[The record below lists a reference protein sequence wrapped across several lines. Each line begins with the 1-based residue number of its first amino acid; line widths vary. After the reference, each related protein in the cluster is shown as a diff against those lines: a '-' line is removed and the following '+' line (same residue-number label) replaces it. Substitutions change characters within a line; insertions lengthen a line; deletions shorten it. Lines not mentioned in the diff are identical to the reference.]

1 MGLPGDIDAWIDKL
15 AINELVAQYSDA
27 VTRGDWDAF
36 EAVWAPDGVWQET
49 PPIET
54 EVVGARA
61 IREQVAASLDAA
73 DLYVQ
78 MVHEVVITVLGDGRA
93 SARTHLQGIA
103 KHGDHDFVN
112 YGIYYDELVKIDG
125 IWKFTRRRLQHIYV
139 ETSPLVGQVAIS
151 RSALP

>member
-1 MGLPGDIDAWIDKL
+1 MGLPGDIDTWIDKL

-61 IREQVAASLDAA
+61 IRE
-73 DLYVQ
+73 
-78 MVHEVVITVLGDGRA
+78 MK
-93 SARTHLQGIA
+93 GI
-103 KHGDHDFVN
+103 VM
-112 YGIYYDELVKIDG
+112 
-125 IWKFTRRRLQHIYV
+125 R
-139 ETSPLVGQVAIS
+139 
-151 RSALP
+151 